1 MEVKPFG
8 IDVIVIEP
16 GTIRTEWGGTAH
28 ESLLRRSGESAY
40 GPFARRHAIM
50 LARAIDSKLPSAPD
64 VVANTIARAVAA
76 RRPRIRYATGGGAQ
90 YILFL
95 RSILSD
101 RMFDRLVW
109 RMSQGAA

>member
-1 MEVKPFG
+1 VPNSFF
-8 IDVIVIEP
+8 D
-16 GTIRTEWGGTAH
+16 RSS

-40 GPFARRHAIM
+40 GPFARRHATM
-50 LARAIDSKLPSAPD
+50 LGRAIDSKLPSAPD

-90 YILFL
+90 FILFL

-109 RMSQGAA
+109 RMSQGALADLSQL